1 MQVLPIAILTFA
13 AATLTGLTGCADRP
27 AVSADRATDLVVYS
41 NGEATSLKV
50 DGYRAWGPSIEIE
63 RMGDGYRGMWR
74 GHPVDVRLDTDQ
86 NRIHGMVGSMPFDLH
101 VETEGEEGNIIKAAG
116 LVGGALSNFEIDDDH
131 ISGRVAN
138 CAYDLK
144 RKPPESD
151 RYKGYISCGGG
162 PSPSSHIAIPPNV
175 RALPALEQATLFAM
189 LLAT

>member
-1 MQVLPIAILTFA
+1 MGLGA
-13 AATLTGLTGCADRP
+13 AARDVVSVTGRVAAGCVTTADGGGGTGCGVGVTGLAAALSTP
-27 AVSADRATDLVVYS
+27 A
-41 NGEATSLKV
+41 
-50 DGYRAWGPSIEIE
+50 
-63 RMGDGYRGMWR
+63 
-74 GHPVDVRLDTDQ
+74 
-86 NRIHGMVGSMPFDLH
+86 
-101 VETEGEEGNIIKAAG
+101 AAG

-151 RYKGYISCGGG
+151 KYKGNISCGGG